1 MTKTHHLIKKIK
13 KMINNFVAKEGRVYI
28 YISFAIFVFSYL
40 FICDT
45 LAFITFFITL
55 FLIFIYRNN
64 LKVKVKIDSLVA
76 PISGEVIA
84 IDKIDS
90 KNVVYINVGLLDS
103 HILVAPKNSLFKEIF
118 HKNGLNFCTNSCKAN
133 ELNEKRVL
141 SFDDIK
147 LELISGRF
155 NISHEFINQASVNQY
170 DKIGIFIDGIVKIYI
185 PASYNLNLKF
195 GQKIKVGEVL

>member
-1 MTKTHHLIKKIK
+1 
-13 KMINNFVAKEGRVYI
+13 MINNFVAKEGRVYI

-64 LKVKVKIDSLVA
+64 LKVKAKVDSLVS
-76 PISGEVIA
+76 PISGEVVA

-90 KNVVYINVGLLDS
+90 QNVVYINVGIMNS
-103 HILVAPKNSLFKEIF
+103 HILIAPKDSLVKEEF
-118 HKNGLNFCTNSCKAN
+118 HKNGLNFCTNSYKAK

-155 NISHEFINQASVNQY
+155 NISHEFINEIKVNQY
-170 DKIGIFIDGIVKIYI
+170 DKIGVFINGIVKIYI
-185 PASYNLNLKF
+185 PSSYQLNLKF
-195 GQKIKVGEVL
+195 AQKVKVGEVL